1 MDFKEVHGWVLCS
14 HKNHFYISL
23 RNQGPRVQCE
33 VSTVSAGLGSSI
45 ICCCWRLLSRSMQ
58 TSTEICRPLCAS
70 FWPALWRCWFYFPAE
85 LAHTD
90 NDTNTWFMDHGI
102 PVQNWWAKLP
112 GQWGI
117 VKSRTWDTR
126 SKNAEE
132 LKAWITAVV
141 IHVKRAPPSMLCTY
155 SFFFS
160 VVQHFFHFF
169 FFVLKKF

>member
-14 HKNHFYISL
+14 HKNIFYISL

-58 TSTEICRPLCAS
+58 TSTKICRPLRAS

-102 PVQNWWAKLP
+102 PEQNCLANGVLWRVGCAKVQKC
-112 GQWGI
+112 
-117 VKSRTWDTR
+117 RR
-126 SKNAEE
+126 AEG
-132 LKAWITAVV
+132 LNYCCSNSCQTGPTQYAVY
-141 IHVKRAPPSMLCTY
+141 IFI
-155 SFFFS
+155 FFFHS
-160 VVQHFFHFF
+160 PTFLSFLFF
-169 FFVLKKF
+169 FLS